1 MKLYK
6 ATIEAKSNFATPL
19 RGDTLFGQICWYI
32 RLLEGEQKLKELLE
46 KYKEKPFCVV
56 SDGFVTGHLPKPK
69 LPSWRLGEDASKKKE
84 NRKRVWLEIGD
95 FFEGAFTKA
104 KRSDEVAKEK
114 EVEIVRNSINYKTS
128 RTDGADFS
136 PYGVEEYRFGQ
147 KDVYFLMDEV
157 NKELVKKAFRA
168 IGEDGYGKDKTI
180 GKGRFE
186 IVGFEE
192 FKLPKKSSKQFMTL
206 SPIYPKGLECKEFYY
221 DIFVRFGKLGMDR
234 ATTNPFKK
242 PILFADTAAAI
253 EFEEER
259 DIGYVGRALSKIATY
274 EDAVQQG
281 YAIILPTKW
290 E

>member
-46 KYKEKPFCVV
+46 KYEEKPFCVV

-84 NRKRVWLEIGD
+84 NRKKVWLEIED

-104 KRSDEVAKEK
+104 KRRDEVAKEK
-114 EVEIVRNSINYKTS
+114 EVDIVRNSINYKTFQ
-128 RTDGADFS
+128 TDGADFS
-136 PYGVEEYRFGQ
+136 PYGVEEFWFGQ
-147 KDVYFLMDEV
+147 KDIYFLMDDEYV
-157 NKELVKKAFRA
+157 GLVQKAFQVV
-168 IGEDGYGKDKTI
+168 GEDGYGKDKTI

-186 IVGFEE
+186 IVEFEE
-192 FKLPKKSSKQFMTL
+192 FELPKKSSKQFMTL
-206 SPIYPKGLECKEFYY
+206 SPMVPKGVECKEFYY

-259 DIGYVGRALSKIATY
+259 SVGYVGSAITGISTY
-274 EDAVQQG
+274 SDVVQQG